1 MANRIALGKANN
13 GSSDIYG
20 LWISKPAI
28 SGGFDGNVINGS
40 GVLCDDED
48 MLFDSRKGKF
58 ASVLANQDGTGSAQS
73 VTVPAGKRPMLPTGV
88 NESNIKLS
96 GATVAELLTEG
107 TASLLVF
114 DTLNPY
120 FAVPLSV
127 PNLPNATLLDIM
139 NSLLLYLTTHIL
151 HH

>member
-1 MANRIALGKANN
+1 MANRVVLGKANN

-58 ASVLANQDGTGSAQS
+58 ASVLANQNGTGSAQS
-73 VTVPAGKRPMLPTGV
+73 ITVPAGKSCR
-88 NESNIKLS
+88 
-96 GATVAELLTEG
+96 
-107 TASLLVF
+107 
-114 DTLNPY
+114 
-120 FAVPLSV
+120 
-127 PNLPNATLLDIM
+127 NARKI
-139 NSLLLYLTTHIL
+139 
-151 HH
+151 

>member
-1 MANRIALGKANN
+1 MANRVVLGTAND
-13 GSSDIYG
+13 GSSDVYG

-73 VTVPAGKRPMLPTGV
+73 VTVPAGKRLMLFINGSDSRCRHYATQTVSTNTMSVTVTNGV
-88 NESNIKLS
+88 KYALLNIEAGDS
-96 GATVAELLTEG
+96 
-107 TASLLVF
+107 
-114 DTLNPY
+114 
-120 FAVPLSV
+120 
-127 PNLPNATLLDIM
+127 
-139 NSLLLYLTTHIL
+139 
-151 HH
+151 

>member
-1 MANRIALGKANN
+1 MANRVVLGKANN

-58 ASVLANQDGTGSAQS
+58 ASVLANQNGTGSAQS
-73 VTVPAGKRPMLPTGV
+73 ITVPAGKRLMLFINPSDSRCRHYATQTVSSNTMSITVSNGV
-88 NESNIKLS
+88 KYILMNIEAGDS
-96 GATVAELLTEG
+96 
-107 TASLLVF
+107 
-114 DTLNPY
+114 
-120 FAVPLSV
+120 
-127 PNLPNATLLDIM
+127 
-139 NSLLLYLTTHIL
+139 
-151 HH
+151 